1 MNIHS
6 FIFHGNI
13 SQAHHLILTEKNPV
27 PFQGHRIALKI
38 SGMKKQGIIYV

>member
-1 MNIHS
+1 MNINS
-6 FIFHGNI
+6 YTFDRNN
-13 SQAHHLILTEKNPV
+13 SQAHHQILMEKNPV